1 MAMAI
6 LLFLSAKIDK
16 FSWIQP
22 ALFLVAT
29 PIAIMDDYRGF
40 YGLGFFAL
48 AILLLYRIAFFQ
60 NHKAVK
66 LGILLVI
73 FYASETVSALKM
85 GKNSFASFFP
95 LFFMT
100 AFLLLLY
107 FAYEEKLI
115 VYLKEP
121 KPVISLAARGF
132 TPLEA
137 SYIFAVIAGKTAK
150 EMAYEMQVSESTAR
164 NNIARSFHK
173 LGLNDRHEFTI
184 LSMKNDIVA

>member
-1 MAMAI
+1 MAVME
-6 LLFLSAKIDK
+6 
-16 FSWIQP
+16 
-22 ALFLVAT
+22 
-29 PIAIMDDYRGF
+29 DYHGF
-40 YGLGFFAL
+40 YGLGFFAFL
-48 AILLLYRIAFFQ
+48 VLFLYRLGFFQ
-60 NHKAVK
+60 NKKILK
-66 LGILLVI
+66 LFLTIAI
-73 FYASETVSALKM
+73 FYVLEIFSATRA
-85 GKNSFASFFP
+85 GKPILAAFFP
-95 LFFMT
+95 VFFMSI
-100 AFLLLLY
+100 FLLFLY
-107 FAYEEKLI
+107 FAYEEKLM

-137 SYIFAVIAGKTAK
+137 SYIFAVIEGKTAK